1 MSFGF
6 RRFVLFLISIVK
18 LWQVYCLRLFIN
30 KNPSEVKKNS
40 LLILKLDEI
49 GDYILFRNFLK
60 YFKKSKKFRNYNI
73 TLCGNS
79 VWKDIF
85 LSFDKDYVNST
96 IWIDKKKYLKEF
108 TYRKN
113 IIKRIN
119 NNFETIIN
127 CSYSRNFLI
136 DDTFVKFSNSTER
149 IGFVTDTSSQ
159 FHWQKKISDKYYTRL
174 IKINDSD
181 VFDFN
186 KNKTFIHK
194 VLQIESE
201 YDIPFIEKNPVDG
214 DVKIDGKFAV
224 FYVGGRSK
232 YKIWEVS
239 NFIEIAKYVNNKFG
253 LKIILV
259 GSSEEIKYSKS
270 FSDNFDENNLI
281 DFTSKTT
288 LIDIINLLSKAE
300 IFISNDSGLAHI
312 AAAIKTKLVIIAN
325 GTHYGRFFPYPQKYV
340 NYVKAIYPYPISKSL
355 NNYYKKSEKYKF
367 RSKFSINSI
376 SIENVKCAV
385 DELLVN

>member
-6 RRFVLFLISIVK
+6 RRFVLFLISFIK

-30 KNPSEVKKNS
+30 KSLSEVKKNS

-60 YFKKSKKFRNYNI
+60 YFKKSKKFGKYNI
-73 TLCGNS
+73 TLCGNI

-85 LSFDKDYVNST
+85 LTFDKDYVNST
-96 IWIDKKKYLKEF
+96 IWIDKKKFLKEF
-108 TYRKN
+108 IYRKN
-113 IIKRIN
+113 IINRIN
-119 NNFETIIN
+119 NDFETIIN

-136 DDTFVKFSNSTER
+136 DDTIVKFSNSVES
-149 IGFVTDTSSQ
+149 IGFVTDSSSQ
-159 FHWQKKISDKYYTRL
+159 FHWQKMISDKYYTQL

-194 VLQIESE
+194 ILKIESE
-201 YDIPFIEKNPVDG
+201 YNIPFIEKNPIDS
-214 DVKIDGKFAV
+214 DIKIYCKFAL
-224 FYVGGRSK
+224 FYLGGRSR
-232 YKIWEVS
+232 YKIWDVS
-239 NFIEIAKYVNNKFG
+239 NFLEIAKYVNNKFG

-259 GSSEEIKYSKS
+259 GSSEEIIYSKS
-270 FSDNFDENNLI
+270 ISDNFDEYNLI

-288 LIDIINLLSKAE
+288 LIDLINLLSKAE

-340 NYVKAIYPYPISKSL
+340 NYVKAIYPNPISESL
-355 NNYYKKSEKYKF
+355 NGFYKISEKYKF
-367 RSKFSINSI
+367 RSKLSINSI
-376 SIENVKCAV
+376 SIENVKSAV
-385 DELLVN
+385 DELLAN